1 MILHLKAALLSAIL
15 GLLIGGIWE
24 TIGATFLWTL
34 ADPKLILFAAAMV
47 AWPII
52 GLTMATT
59 LRLTEIIA
67 PSYKNLVK
75 ILTVPVAFVTA
86 KITSATG
93 LLTFRI
99 LWPSVFDVPLYMVI
113 GMTVLI
119 FTLDYL
125 GIQRRE

>member
-24 TIGATFLWTL
+24 IIGTTFLWTL
-34 ADPKLILFAAAMV
+34 ADPMLILFAAAMV

-52 GLTMATT
+52 GLIMATA
-59 LRLTEIIA
+59 LRVTEIIA
-67 PSYKNLVK
+67 PHYKNLVK
-75 ILTVPVAFVTA
+75 LLTVPAALVAA

-99 LWPSVFDVPLYMVI
+99 LEPSVFGVPLYMII
-113 GMTVLI
+113 GMTGLI
-119 FTLDYL
+119 FILDYL
-125 GIQRRE
+125 GIQHRE